1 MSSDES
7 SDEQNYYTKPHPNH
21 RRVYLWSDSS
31 SSEEGEPNAHV
42 MRNLFQEI
50 KPSDSFSEE
59 EQSEEEESEEEEVG
73 EPNAQVMRNIFR
85 EINTDVPVVPT
96 RPVSNYQSL
105 NNDDRMQ
112 KRPIFPRLGS
122 SREPFG
128 QRLNIQKLDLTRQSL
143 YPRLDLSSQPHDPR
157 LDLSSQPH
165 DPRLDLSSQPHDPR
179 LDLSNQPHDS
189 GELHSPRLRFSRGS
203 RLLQSLSGLVDE
215 KKSSNGQSLLH
226 NVFQNG
232 QSLLQNVLSLPN
244 FLQSLENSTRNPVN
258 LGRQHL
264 AHETRGELR
273 QDSMHEK
280 IEKLLQ
286 ISIKFLE
293 NTPKTNP
300 TYNTKKNK
308 FKELLFNHLELII
321 NVCQNETNKRFAI
334 EIHSEFE
341 KLFNN
346 DLNKPDEN
354 TVIMNIRKINNMIA
368 RNEL

>member
-85 EINTDVPVVPT
+85 EINTVVPVVRTP
-96 RPVSNYQSL
+96 PVSNYQSL
-105 NNDDRMQ
+105 INDDRMQ
-112 KRPIFPRLGS
+112 KRPNFPRLGLL
-122 SREPFG
+122 REPFG
-128 QRLNIQKLDLTRQSL
+128 QRLDIQKLDLTRQSHD
-143 YPRLDLSSQPHDPR
+143 PRLDLSSQSHDPR

-165 DPRLDLSSQPHDPR
+165 D
-179 LDLSNQPHDS
+179 S
-189 GELHSPRLRFSRGS
+189 GVLHSPRLGFSRGS

-232 QSLLQNVLSLPN
+232 QSLLQNAFPNGLSLPN
-244 FLQSLENSTRNPVN
+244 FFQSLENSTRNPVN

-264 AHETRGELR
+264 THETRGELR
-273 QDSMHEK
+273 QHSMHKK

-286 ISIKFLE
+286 YSIKFLE

-300 TYNTKKNK
+300 TYNTKKNQ
-308 FKELLFNHLELII
+308 FKEKLFNHLEFII
-321 NVCQNETNKRFAI
+321 NVCQNERNKRFAI
-334 EIHSEFE
+334 EIQSEFK

-346 DLNKPDEN
+346 DLNETDEN

-368 RNEL
+368 RNES